1 MGLIYWAPIL
11 SFLLSS
17 PMTNPLP
24 QPDSLE
30 TLVETVQ
37 TRQLANRM
45 AAAEREQER
54 RQRPKPRG
62 NR

>member
-1 MGLIYWAPIL
+1 
-11 SFLLSS
+11 
-17 PMTNPLP
+17 MTNPLP

-54 RQRPKPRG
+54 RQRPKPSR
-62 NR
+62 RR

>member
-1 MGLIYWAPIL
+1 MQA
-11 SFLLSS
+11 
-17 PMTNPLP
+17 P
-24 QPDSLE
+24 QPDYIK

-37 TRQLANRM
+37 TRQLANRI

-54 RQRPKPRG
+54 RQRPKPSR

>member
-1 MGLIYWAPIL
+1 M
-11 SFLLSS
+11 SS
-17 PMTNPLP
+17 AANAPLP
-24 QPDSLE
+24 ASFE
-30 TLVETVQ
+30 TLLETVQ

-62 NR
+62 CC

>member
-1 MGLIYWAPIL
+1 
-11 SFLLSS
+11 
-17 PMTNPLP
+17 MTNLP

-54 RQRPKPRG
+54 RQRPKPQG

>member
-1 MGLIYWAPIL
+1 MELETRKPGALY
-11 SFLLSS
+11 S
-17 PMTNPLP
+17 PMTNPP

-54 RQRPKPRG
+54 RQRLKPRG

>member
-1 MGLIYWAPIL
+1 MI
-11 SFLLSS
+11 
-17 PMTNPLP
+17 NPLP

>member
-1 MGLIYWAPIL
+1 
-11 SFLLSS
+11 
-17 PMTNPLP
+17 MTNLP

-30 TLVETVQ
+30 ALVETVQ

-45 AAAEREQER
+45 AAAEREHER

>member
-1 MGLIYWAPIL
+1 
-11 SFLLSS
+11 
-17 PMTNPLP
+17 MTNPQP
-24 QPDSLE
+24 QPDSIE

-45 AAAEREQER
+45 AAAERELQR
-54 RQRPKPRG
+54 RQRPKPQA

>member
-1 MGLIYWAPIL
+1 MA
-11 SFLLSS
+11 
-17 PMTNPLP
+17 NPPL
-24 QPDSLE
+24 PDSLE

-54 RQRPKPRG
+54 RQRPKPQG